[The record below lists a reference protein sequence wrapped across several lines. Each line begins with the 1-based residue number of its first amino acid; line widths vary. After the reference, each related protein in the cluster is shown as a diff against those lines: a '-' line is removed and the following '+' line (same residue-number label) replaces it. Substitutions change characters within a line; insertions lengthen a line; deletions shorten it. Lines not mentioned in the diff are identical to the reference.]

1 MHFAEMNAR
10 KDWRS
15 NASRKGPYDYNNGR
29 DKQANDPLHVFLGS
43 KLGQEQKV
51 IKVLVQETWVESSSA
66 TTKTPS
72 FLLSIKKKGRPK
84 FISFMLW

>member
-15 NASRKGPYDYNNGR
+15 NASRNGPYDYNNGR
-29 DKQANDPLHVFLGS
+29 VANDPLHVFLGS
-43 KLGQEQKV
+43 KPGQEQKV

-72 FLLSIKKKGRPK
+72 FLLSMKKKGRPK